1 MLLLSKNQ
9 IWVLTKYGIVGVSG
23 TIIDVGLLYIFVEY
37 GHIPLLTAAALSFVF
52 AVANNFYWNKK
63 WTFGDASKRY
73 AKQYIK
79 YLIVSL
85 IALGLNMIVLYALTT
100 LFGLWY
106 IFAKLLTSGVIF
118 LWNFTINKFW
128 TFRNYAIPRPHI
140 SDQPSYDLSV
150 VIPAYNEEKN
160 ISRMIDEC
168 QKYCATRNLDAEII
182 IVNDGSSDAT
192 ASILE
197 KRMREDSGLRAITH
211 DTNKGKGSSIRDGM
225 IAATGRYILF
235 LDADGATPITEFD
248 KCHEAFKRG
257 ADIVIGSRYLADS
270 AIVIKQP
277 WYRVFLGRIGNLL
290 IQLVLLEGIVDTQCG
305 FKAFTFQT
313 ARAIVPRQTITGWG
327 FDMELLSIGRQ
338 MGFTIQEIPVSWTE
352 CTNRKSR
359 FLPLRDA
366 HRTLRDL
373 VVIKI
378 NLMTKKYHSA
388 PNGVDK
394 SMAKPL

>member
-1 MLLLSKNQ
+1 MKLFSKNQ
-9 IWVLTKYGIVGVSG
+9 IWVLIKYGIVGVSG
-23 TIIDVGLLYIFVEY
+23 TIIDVGLLYAFVEY
-37 GHIPLLTAAALSFVF
+37 GHIPLLSAAALSFIF

-63 WTFGDASKRY
+63 WTFGDTSTRY

-85 IALGLNMIVLYALTT
+85 IALVLNMIVLYALTT

-106 IFAKLLTSGVIF
+106 IFAKLATSGVIF
-118 LWNFTINKFW
+118 VWNFTINKFW
-128 TFRNYAIPRPHI
+128 TFRSYAIPRPTI
-140 SDQPSYDLSV
+140 ADQPTRDLSI

-160 ISRMIDEC
+160 IRRMIEEC
-168 QKYCATRNLDAEII
+168 QTYCASRKLNAEII
-182 IVNDGSSDAT
+182 VINDGSSDST
-192 ASILE
+192 AAIVETLARGNS
-197 KRMREDSGLRAITH
+197 SLRVITH
-211 DTNKGKGSSIRDGM
+211 DTNSGKGASIRDGM
-225 IAATGRYILF
+225 LAATGWHILF

-248 KCHEAFKRG
+248 KCHEAFKRDV
-257 ADIVIGSRYLADS
+257 DIVIGSRYLADS
-270 AIVIKQP
+270 TIVIKQP

-305 FKAFTFQT
+305 FKAFTFQAT
-313 ARAIVPRQTITGWG
+313 RAIVPRQTIAGWG

-373 VVIKI
+373 LVIKI
-378 NLMTKKYHSA
+378 NLMTKKYHSI
-388 PNGVDK
+388 PNAVDK